1 MHVCAPHPFRPVIAA
16 VAIALSL
23 LSGCSVIL
31 GTRNDPPRLYVLTPT
46 APAAGGQAIGGNLA
60 LGVGPV
66 DLPGYLDRRGLVT
79 RVETNRVESSRND
92 LWAEPVG
99 GAFKSVL
106 EQDLR
111 LRLPDVVIRSFPW
124 NQHATP
130 DLAVAVAVT
139 RFEATGAGTVELSA
153 RWTVRRPGERAV
165 LVERDSAIVL
175 PIAGGDAHADAM
187 VSALS
192 EALGG
197 LADEIAGE
205 VASRARR

>member
-1 MHVCAPHPFRPVIAA
+1 MHVRAPHPFRPVLAA

-23 LSGCSVIL
+23 ASGCSVIL
-31 GTRNDPPRLYVLTPT
+31 GTRNDPPRLYVLTPV
-46 APAAGGQAIGGNLA
+46 APAAGGQTLGGNLA

-66 DLPGYLDRRGLVT
+66 NLPGYLDRRGLVT
-79 RVETNRVESSRND
+79 RVEANRVEASRND

-130 DLAVAVAVT
+130 DLAVAVEVT
-139 RFEATGAGTVELSA
+139 RFEATNAGGVELSA

-165 LVERDSAIVL
+165 LTERDSAIVL
-175 PIAGGDAHADAM
+175 PVPGGDADAM

-192 EALGG
+192 EAIGRLS
-197 LADEIAGE
+197 DEIAAE
-205 VASRARR
+205 VALRARG